1 MAPIHNRMP
10 AILLPALEHIWLDPK
25 MTDIAE
31 ALTLLTPHP
40 ADGMMAMPVSTL
52 VNAAANE
59 GSELIVPIS
68 PPRQEVQSYP

>member
-1 MAPIHNRMP
+1 
-10 AILLPALEHIWLDPK
+10 
-25 MTDIAE
+25 
-31 ALTLLTPHP
+31 
-40 ADGMMAMPVSTL
+40 MMAMPVSTL